1 MAQTSSFNTL
11 STVITSRCLTACI
24 SSSTLSCAMLLAH
37 SSHLCPTPARH
48 CSQITFWFLFLALGH
63 HHSLAPSQF
72 TKHISPSRYP
82 LPSQHPSSAFQ
93 KTSTITLSTLMIL
106 RKMFLLRK
114 TPLPFLPFQNS
125 LQVCSKFRLLCRTWQ
140 SFIVAIFLALVFTLV
155 LY

>member
-72 TKHISPSRYP
+72 TKHISPSHYP

-93 KTSTITLSTLMIL
+93 KTTSLMIL

-125 LQVCSKFRLLCRTWQ
+125 PLQVCSKFCLLCRTWQ

-155 LY
+155 LH